1 VKYNKLNL
9 KMNKNITSSES
20 ENCFVRP
27 DALSVEIASINSIR
41 LVESKKKNLK
51 EEKNISSQITQYFG

>member
-1 VKYNKLNL
+1 
-9 KMNKNITSSES
+9 MNKNITSSEN
-20 ENCFVRP
+20 ENYFVRP
-27 DALSVEIASINSIR
+27 DALGVEIASINSIR